1 MSNEEK
7 EEKDENIKDNN
18 NSIDFELI
26 YSDDQKKIKEMDNY
40 KILEYSTNISEGII
54 KNIQQSKYSE
64 ISEFKLKNDKN
75 HELNNSIIINKEYIS
90 LDSKNYFRKNDFD
103 KSEEAIKKYKIK
115 SEKNNISKKFEEI
128 SNVIK
133 KKLLNSLFPGQKQDF
148 FTISFQ
154 IMKKLDDFELLE
166 KKFIEINLNYFFRN
180 QKYFID
186 QKILL
191 IDLKFIKNL
200 GGILGH
206 IYKRLKNYKIKD
218 QYSFLYNLDKSIE
231 EKVNVKSELD
241 NYIEKENIGADK
253 LKFFKKIRKKYN
265 ILPELIYLTNLFQS
279 INIIIFDINIPMKN
293 IDRFNKNYFIL
304 CILNI
309 PHIIKN
315 INYIKFSNFDETMFK
330 VIYQTKE
337 ESLMKQKLFYS
348 YKKNKKNKIIANK
361 EKLNFNEEDTFL
373 SNYKLIDIKNKSSNI
388 KSIFDRQSLQPCSCK
403 EIGNI
408 LDSKNSIVK
417 EWDIIKVEEENND
430 STMENSNQNKEI
442 PRFNNDEV
450 VCKFFDIL
458 IIALLSLGNYK
469 NLENLELILIDS
481 FYSEISS
488 YFMKIL
494 DIQVDNFHI
503 LNLIYNQLVKL
514 NRLNLEINSLDLITF
529 NEILKILYNSNASDI
544 KLSLFTFDFIYS
556 SPYLY
561 RTYRQN
567 IKRKMIKI
575 NEENIKGK
583 FNEEFFKSLHHHF
596 TKNLNNLFEILK
608 HKKLNSLSLN
618 FNIPSQILNDDKYI
632 LVIIKFIMN
641 IFIFFFENENLETK
655 ELSVLAPSLIIN
667 GEKYIFMDEFLQNNN
682 IKNKHLLKLDIRLK
696 FFNIRN
702 IHKFISHNLKILNIG
717 DLDRNSLKYFI
728 KNITEYKFVR
738 NSSLQQIS
746 IKLNNTIQKLDEEIK
761 LLFAQLF
768 NIFIQGL
775 VIYLYTNIEI
785 NLEEYQIIID
795 LLQHNLIHTYFLA
808 FNNKSKDILKHNY
821 SLTEIIEG
829 IFPRASGNIFDKINE
844 DETKQS
850 ANYAEIS
857 FLLKYLI
864 NKCDKSKKIDFYK
877 QKRIIYNIFSY
888 LYETQRPCVNFYEKE
903 S

>member
-54 KNIQQSKYSE
+54 KDIQQSQYSE

-133 KKLLNSLFPGQKQDF
+133 TKLLNSLFPGQKQDF

-348 YKKNKKNKIIANK
+348 
-361 EKLNFNEEDTFL
+361 
-373 SNYKLIDIKNKSSNI
+373 
-388 KSIFDRQSLQPCSCK
+388 
-403 EIGNI
+403 
-408 LDSKNSIVK
+408 
-417 EWDIIKVEEENND
+417 
-430 STMENSNQNKEI
+430 
-442 PRFNNDEV
+442 
-450 VCKFFDIL
+450 
-458 IIALLSLGNYK
+458 
-469 NLENLELILIDS
+469 
-481 FYSEISS
+481 
-488 YFMKIL
+488 
-494 DIQVDNFHI
+494 
-503 LNLIYNQLVKL
+503 
-514 NRLNLEINSLDLITF
+514 
-529 NEILKILYNSNASDI
+529 
-544 KLSLFTFDFIYS
+544 
-556 SPYLY
+556 
-561 RTYRQN
+561 
-567 IKRKMIKI
+567 
-575 NEENIKGK
+575 
-583 FNEEFFKSLHHHF
+583 
-596 TKNLNNLFEILK
+596 
-608 HKKLNSLSLN
+608 
-618 FNIPSQILNDDKYI
+618 
-632 LVIIKFIMN
+632 
-641 IFIFFFENENLETK
+641 
-655 ELSVLAPSLIIN
+655 
-667 GEKYIFMDEFLQNNN
+667 
-682 IKNKHLLKLDIRLK
+682 
-696 FFNIRN
+696 
-702 IHKFISHNLKILNIG
+702 
-717 DLDRNSLKYFI
+717 
-728 KNITEYKFVR
+728 
-738 NSSLQQIS
+738 
-746 IKLNNTIQKLDEEIK
+746 
-761 LLFAQLF
+761 
-768 NIFIQGL
+768 
-775 VIYLYTNIEI
+775 
-785 NLEEYQIIID
+785 
-795 LLQHNLIHTYFLA
+795 
-808 FNNKSKDILKHNY
+808 
-821 SLTEIIEG
+821 
-829 IFPRASGNIFDKINE
+829 
-844 DETKQS
+844 
-850 ANYAEIS
+850 
-857 FLLKYLI
+857 
-864 NKCDKSKKIDFYK
+864 
-877 QKRIIYNIFSY
+877 
-888 LYETQRPCVNFYEKE
+888 
-903 S
+903 